1 MKKVAVIQ
9 FPGTNSEY
17 ETRRALREAQIDG
30 KFFRWNQDPKEL
42 DSFDGFV
49 LCGGFAYED
58 RGRAGLI
65 ASMDSIMVE
74 IRNQAAKG
82 KPVLGICNGAQ
93 ALVETGLI
101 PGGADGALL
110 MCLARNKRVR
120 AGELLGTGFYNE
132 DVYIKCE
139 APQRTAFTLDYET
152 TTAPELVPVAHGE
165 GRFTTTIPTLF
176 DKLRENSQIVFRY
189 CDQIGTVDSDFPVNP
204 NGATDNAAAICNPS
218 GNVMAIMPH
227 PERAF
232 IIPMPKIFSSMRKYM
247 EGAPLQNTKSPLEF
261 TDNRPPLQ
269 NYKPSALQIFVELK
283 ITDNEAQTIQN
294 ALNHKGFNVKLK
306 RWIHYEISHNSSA
319 ADVFAELA
327 KSGELWNSNKENA
340 TTSIPKIPSAKYFLA
355 RDMEDSA
362 GTSKTARLQR
372 HLGKDKIQNISQG
385 TFWQVETDSDI
396 EKILATNIFDN
407 HHAQVLWEV

>member
-1 MKKVAVIQ
+1 MKKVAVIE

-17 ETRRALREAQIDG
+17 ETRRALREAGIDG
-30 KFFRWNQDPKEL
+30 QFFRWNQDPKEL

-93 ALVETGLI
+93 ALIETGLI
-101 PGGADGALL
+101 PGSADGALL

-120 AGELLGTGFYNE
+120 KGELIGTGFYNE

-139 APQRTAFTLDYET
+139 APSRTAFTLDYTES
-152 TTAPELVPVAHGE
+152 APERVPVAHGE
-165 GRFTTTIPTLF
+165 GRFTTTTPNLF

-189 CDQIGTVDSDFPVNP
+189 CDLTGVADPDFPVNP
-204 NGATDNAAAICNPS
+204 NGATDNAAAICNPA

-232 IIPMPKIFSSMRKYM
+232 VIPMPKVFSSMRKYM
-247 EGAPLQNTKSPLEF
+247 EGTPLQNTKPPLEF
-261 TDNRPPLQ
+261 TDNRPAVQ
-269 NYKPSALQIFVELK
+269 KYKPSALQIFVELK

-306 RWIHYEISHNSSA
+306 RWLHYQVDSNMNKNEL
-319 ADVFAELA
+319 FAELS

-340 TTSIPKIPSAKYFLA
+340 TTSIDKIPNTKYFLA

-362 GTSKTARLQR
+362 GASKTARLQR

-385 TFWQVETDSDI
+385 TFWQLETGSDI
-396 EKILATNIFDN
+396 EKLLATNIFAN
-407 HHAQVLWEV
+407 HHAQVLWEI